1 MISSIEVRHDIRQA
15 IADGRPAVA
24 LESTIIAH
32 GMSYP
37 RNVETA
43 LEVEHIVRSGGAV
56 PCTIAVIGGKVR
68 VGLVPTQIE
77 ELGRNG
83 SDYLKCSTR
92 DLPFVIATGRNGATT
107 VAATARIAA
116 LCGIRVFATGGIGGV
131 HREAERTF
139 DVSADMHE
147 LARSDVAVVTA
158 GAKSILD
165 LRLTLEVLET
175 LGVPVIGFGCDEF
188 PAFYSRQSGLPLSQR
203 VDAPEMV
210 ASMMHA
216 KWSSGLAGGLVIAN
230 PIPEQSEIPERDIA
244 PVISEAVSESR
255 SMGIGGKELTPYL
268 LARLAQKTTGRS
280 LEANIALVRNNAV
293 LAAQIA
299 VAYCRG

>member
-1 MISSIEVRHDIRQA
+1 VNSSIEVRHEIRQA
-15 IADGRPAVA
+15 IAEGRPVVA
-24 LESTIIAH
+24 LESTIVAH

-43 LEVEHIVRSGGAV
+43 LEVEDIVRSGGAV
-56 PCTIAVIGGKVR
+56 PCTIAVLDGKVS
-68 VGLVPTQIE
+68 VGLEPQQIE

-83 SDYLKCSTR
+83 SGYVKCSTR
-92 DLPFVIATGRNGATT
+92 DLPFVIATGKNGATT

-131 HREAERTF
+131 HRDAERTF
-139 DVSADMHE
+139 DVSADLHE

-203 VDAPEMV
+203 VDTPEMV
-210 ASMMHA
+210 ATLMRA

-230 PIPEQSEIPERDIA
+230 PIPKRFEIPETEIA
-244 PVISEAVSESR
+244 PAIREAVGESR
-255 SMGIGGKELTPYL
+255 SLGIGGKDLTPYL
-268 LARLAQKTTGRS
+268 LARVAQKTTGRS
-280 LEANIALVRNNAV
+280 LGANIALIRNNAA

-299 VAYCRG
+299 VAYCGG